1 MTQIRNKILVSAF
14 VLLGTSQAFAM
25 GAKRPASSITASR
38 ISTIVSSLGQ
48 TQSAPQ
54 SSSNYLGQILGS
66 VLPLITASSSLSSSI
81 GVFTN
86 VVIPLVNSIRQSS
99 AAVPNGQGSVYSSA
113 YLEQIESLAQDSVC
127 FQGQVP
133 ADFLA
138 KISLNY
144 ARGICQL
151 KAKSKTVLF
160 ISTIGL
166 DKILQKA
173 LSSYQP
179 KLVGFVPL
187 ESSALTS
194 VPVCNQLL
202 NNVQEL
208 ISNDPYACQDI

>member
-1 MTQIRNKILVSAF
+1 MTQIRNKILVSAI

-25 GAKRPASSITASR
+25 GAKRPASNITASR

-48 TQSAPQ
+48 PQ
-54 SSSNYLGQILGS
+54 STPPTSNNYLGQILGS

-81 GVFTN
+81 GVLSN
-86 VVIPLVNSIRQSS
+86 VVIPLVNSIRQSTV
-99 AAVPNGQGSVYSSA
+99 AVPHGQGSA
-113 YLEQIESLAQDSVC
+113 YLDQIETLAQDSVC

-138 KISLNY
+138 KISINY

-173 LSSYQP
+173 LSNYQP
-179 KLVGFVPL
+179 KLSGFAPL
-187 ESSALTS
+187 QSSALTA

-208 ISNDPYACQDI
+208 ISNDPYSCQDI